1 MPNGRRENA
10 ADQVTATKTKDAVD
24 KQASRGLHAYDK
36 NGRRENAAD
45 QVTATKTK
53 DAVDKQASRGLHAY
67 DKSS

>member
-36 NGRRENAAD
+36 
-45 QVTATKTK
+45 
-53 DAVDKQASRGLHAY
+53 
-67 DKSS
+67 SS